1 MNKRNIIALATLAV
15 LLIIVIAMNMGGDT
29 DSADI
34 RPIAENSIKAPGSGI
49 KIGNTQ

>member
-1 MNKRNIIALATLAV
+1 MTKRNTIALAILAI
-15 LLIIVIAMNMGGDT
+15 LLIIVIVMNMGGDT

-34 RPIAENSIKAPGSGI
+34 RPIAEGSVKAPGSGI